1 MKKTINE
8 LRDRTVEELRAKERE
23 LAQQLFVLRLN
34 KSTGQL
40 KSPAKVRNARRELA
54 RVLTVLREKSA

>member
-40 KSPAKVRNARRELA
+40 ESPAKVRQARREMA